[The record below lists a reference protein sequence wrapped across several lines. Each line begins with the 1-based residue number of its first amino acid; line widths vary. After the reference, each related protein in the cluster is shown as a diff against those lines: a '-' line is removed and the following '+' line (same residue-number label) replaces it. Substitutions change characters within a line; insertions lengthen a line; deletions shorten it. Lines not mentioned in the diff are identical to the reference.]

1 MPACVVEWDSI
12 DLEYVM
18 NEEITRSVIVALI
31 IML

>member
-1 MPACVVEWDSI
+1 MPAWVAEWDSI

-18 NEEITRSVIVALI
+18 NKKIIRSVIVTLI